1 MNDSYDFLSKPEED
15 FRFYEV
21 DLTKGDSKL
30 GEVSGS
36 AISGS
41 DASLK
46 PTRDVAGGISNI
58 LDNLS
63 KVLFGVSS
71 IKNGQDAQI
80 PPDALF
86 TNRQVELNQPVQ
98 RNNSLLFIG
107 LSIVLI
113 IVLIL
118 LFNKK

>member
-21 DLTKGDSKL
+21 DLTKRDSKL

-41 DASLK
+41 DAS

-107 LSIVLI
+107 LSVVLI